1 MQHSLHIFIGDL
13 LSSVA
18 EAVNKHLD
26 QHCDSEGRDFSHV
39 AVWQPQG
46 SDSTVRRIDNH
57 DQKLTIADDAQGKAY
72 FSQEHRNIV
81 VATTA
86 GDVSSCLYVCIYLLL
101 YDDASLDEMWKIIDY
116 IKDSEKDYKIDIYGI
131 AEDLADI
138 FCSSE
143 AEKKELVYKIDGMK
157 NQVRLA
163 CGQLTNEDNKT
174 RFNHFLLIQVAILMG

>member
-13 LSSVA
+13 LSTVA

-26 QHCDSEGRDFSHV
+26 QHCDSEGRNFSHV

-46 SDSTVRRIDNH
+46 SDSTVRRIENH

-72 FSQEHRNIV
+72 FSQEHKNIV

-86 GDVSSCLYVCIYLLL
+86 GDVSSFLYVCIYLLL
-101 YDDASLDEMWKIIDY
+101 YDDASLDEMWKIIGY
-116 IKDSEKDYKIDIYGI
+116 INDSGKYYKIDIYGI

-143 AEKKELVYKIDGMK
+143 AEKNSSI
-157 NQVRLA
+157 R
-163 CGQLTNEDNKT
+163 
-174 RFNHFLLIQVAILMG
+174 